1 MNTYLL
7 AVIALSVLLT
17 ASVYFNYRFAR
28 MIFSYEDSLEN
39 CLDTLDKSYGQISE
53 ILQIPLYSDTPQ
65 IKQVMNEIEISR
77 QAILYVANQIASVED
92 EEEVI

>member
-7 AVIALSVLLT
+7 VAIALSVLLT
-17 ASVYFNYRFAR
+17 ASIYFNYRFAR
-28 MIFSYEDSLEN
+28 IIFSYEDSLEN
-39 CLDTLDKSYGQISE
+39 CLDTLDKSYGKISE
-53 ILQIPLYSDTPQ
+53 ILQIPLFADTPQ

-92 EEEVI
+92 EEEEI